1 MEIVTEE
8 WADIARRVEQVR
20 RQVMLNKAR
29 LLENQI
35 RLALLKIENDE
46 LEKLVYNSPYS
57 SKPWKE
63 ELDA

>member
-8 WADIARRVEQVR
+8 WADIARRVEIVR
-20 RQVMLNKAR
+20 RQVMLNKAL

-46 LEKLVYNSPYS
+46 LEKLVYNTPYS
-57 SKPWKE
+57 SKPRKE